1 VRARRNPI
9 PALLT
14 IALLLAAVIL
24 VSGVG
29 ATNASAGT
37 TTKSCAF
44 NWRYF
49 VDIGARDTSCNT
61 AERIARR
68 YMAAQSA
75 KHRTY
80 PRHELGFRCQRVN
93 AGNAGG
99 GWYARCRKGRA
110 VVTIVPT

>member
-1 VRARRNPI
+1 MRARRNLI
-9 PALLT
+9 PTLLT
-14 IALLLAAVIL
+14 VALLLMVVML

-29 ATNASAGT
+29 ASNATAGT
-37 TTKSCAF
+37 PTKSCPF

-49 VDIGARDTSCNT
+49 VDIAARGTSCKT

-110 VVTIVPT
+110 VVGIVPT